1 MKAALRGAL
10 VLGGLMAVAGLLLAS
25 MNALTGERIAEN
37 RRGETQAILRELTDT
52 DRGMEVHENL
62 VACAHGLVVLA
73 TTERGY
79 GGTMDLVAAFMDGG
93 FIGIRVTRHGET
105 PGFADILDPSDWI
118 GGLGG
123 ELGVE
128 LGVEEAEFDA
138 VTGAT
143 ITSSAVLRARE
154 GALQR
159 YAAGEPWC
167 PP

>member
-37 RRGETQAILRELTDT
+37 RRVETQTILRELTNI
-52 DRGMEVHENL
+52 DRGVEVHEDL
-62 VACAHGLVVLA
+62 VACEHGLVVLA
-73 TTERGY
+73 MTERGY

-105 PGFADILDPSDWI
+105 LGFADILDSSDWI
-118 GGLGG
+118 GGLGRK
-123 ELGVE
+123 EM
-128 LGVEEAEFDA
+128 EFDA

-143 ITSSAVLRARE
+143 ITSNAVLRARDA
-154 GALQR
+154 ALQR
-159 YAAGEPWC
+159 HAAGTPWC